1 MDETESGKYTIHQ
14 AKKVYGIGGES
25 TISYRINKADRKAIM
40 TKVVRIEKAGEVNKI
55 EEPEEKVRQMEK
67 SISHLV
73 VENGILRATVS
84 MAEERGYLVR
94 NKIEGK

>member
-1 MDETESGKYTIHQ
+1 MKKAVKKETSDEVKRIKEME
-14 AKKVYGIGGES
+14 KKL
-25 TISYRINKADRKAIM
+25 
-40 TKVVRIEKAGEVNKI
+40 
-55 EEPEEKVRQMEK
+55 RQMEK
-67 SISHLV
+67 ELSHLV